1 MTVRRLTAAI
11 TLLGLLAAAAPARA
25 DEQAAGR
32 SGEPRHPGQIARDA
46 ADDLMRRLEELAASL
61 PRFGLPQIAE
71 NGDIVI
77 PRLDRAERDAPG
89 RLKPPPAGDA
99 LDL

>member
-11 TLLGLLAAAAPARA
+11 TLLGLFAAAAPALAA
-25 DEQAAGR
+25 DQAAEAR
-32 SGEPRHPGQIARDA
+32 RPGQIARDA
-46 ADDLMRRLEELAASL
+46 ADDLLRRLEELAAAL
-61 PRFGLPQIAE
+61 PRYGLPQIAE

-77 PRLDRAERDAPG
+77 PRLDRPDAPDS
-89 RLKPPPAGDA
+89 RLKPPPAGET